1 MKTFV
6 PGAARRRETADAARG
21 RLSQLFTGAP
31 PFGTG
36 EAALL
41 AEPVPAGGA
50 GPPAAAEAV
59 DGTEVVGGGAT
70 LPVEPAGLPPPG
82 DPSGDPP
89 AGLTTPPPAG
99 PTNAAPAVGPTT
111 VPSDV
116 GPSTPLPAADR
127 PEPTTSTRPGARP
140 LEPSQ
145 PQDTEP
151 VADDPPP
158 RRLPLTLHPALV
170 FDRRAV
176 LGLSLLLVLA
186 VGYAVQH
193 FWLGRPQPVP
203 IPAVAGSVPAAA
215 SSTGRSGPGPPAP
228 IGGTQAGGT
237 QVGGAQVVVDVA
249 GDVQNPG
256 LRTLPGGSRV
266 ADALRAAGGA
276 VPGADTDGLNLAR
289 VLTDGEQVLVGGP
302 PPAGSAA
309 PAGPLSLN
317 RATTEQL
324 DTLPGVGPT
333 LAQRIVQYRL
343 AHGPFSSLDELRQ
356 VGGIGPRK
364 FDDIKPLLTL

>member
-36 EAALL
+36 EAVLL
-41 AEPVPAGGA
+41 AEPVPAGGVR
-50 GPPAAAEAV
+50 PPVAAES
-59 DGTEVVGGGAT
+59 VGGAGVAGGRAT
-70 LPVEPAGLPPPG
+70 SPVEPAGLPPPG

-89 AGLTTPPPAG
+89 AGLTNPPPAG
-99 PTNAAPAVGPTT
+99 PTNAVPAVGPTT
-111 VPSDV
+111 GPSDI

-140 LEPSQ
+140 PEPTR
-145 PQDTEP
+145 PQDTDP
-151 VADDPPP
+151 VAADPPP
-158 RRLPLTLHPALV
+158 RRLPLTLHPALA

-203 IPAVAGSVPAAA
+203 IPAVAGSVPAAT
-215 SSTGRSGPGPPAP
+215 SSAGRSGPGPPVP
-228 IGGTQAGGT
+228 IGGA

-276 VPGADTDGLNLAR
+276 LPGTDTDGLNLAR
-289 VLTDGEQVLVGGP
+289 VLTDGEQILVGGP

-364 FDDIKPLLTL
+364 FDDLKPLLTL